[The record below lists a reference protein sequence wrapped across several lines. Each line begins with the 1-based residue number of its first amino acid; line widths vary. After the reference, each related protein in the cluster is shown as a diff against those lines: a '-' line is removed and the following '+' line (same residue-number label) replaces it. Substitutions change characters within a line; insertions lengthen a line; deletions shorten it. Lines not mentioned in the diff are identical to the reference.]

1 MTDIDLNRSVNREP
15 VRAGVPLRLLRGLVG
30 GCALGV
36 FARVWMRLIAEDPAF
51 TWNGTIFIVF
61 GFTIFG
67 FTQSISSLTGER
79 CRRRWT
85 ATVGQVVG
93 IAGLLP
99 LFIGAG
105 GIMMPTVVGGGLAA
119 ARRDWRRALR
129 IGCVLLAAAP
139 IVVVGHD
146 LILAFGW
153 SLKATSGIIL
163 LLAVYGTI
171 VRVARPTFS
180 RRHGAWRIP
189 REIKAIAW
197 TAVVLAALLLT
208 VGFVFR

>member
-1 MTDIDLNRSVNREP
+1 MTDIDFNRSVTRP
-15 VRAGVPLRLLRGLVG
+15 VRAGVPLRLVRGLVG

-36 FARVWMRLIAEDPAF
+36 FARLWMRLIAEDPAF
-51 TWNGTIFIVF
+51 TWNGTIFIVL

-85 ATVGQVVG
+85 ATIGRVVG

-99 LFIGAG
+99 LFVGAG
-105 GIMMPTVVGGGLAA
+105 AIMMPTVVGGGLAA
-119 ARRDWRRALR
+119 ARSDWRRVLR
-129 IGCVLLAAAP
+129 TVCLLLAAAP
-139 IVVVGHD
+139 IVIVGHD
-146 LILAFGW
+146 LIDTFGW

-171 VRVARPTFS
+171 VRMVRPTFS
-180 RRHGAWRIP
+180 RRQGAWRIP
-189 REIKAIAW
+189 RAIKAIVW
-197 TAVVLAALLLT
+197 TAVALATLFLT